1 MPGRHKYQREKFKL
15 NLIQSKIS
23 RDILNRIWKNYDYKY
38 FKTNSLKLVNF
49 INQQL
54 LLQNE
59 LPIYT
64 LFKLNAWVS
73 NKKYKNNCIW
83 KQKILKQKI
92 LKQKI
97 LKQKILKQK
106 IFDNFDF
113 DVDFKLINEILESKE
128 LQNELPFLKI
138 IID

>member
-23 RDILNRIWKNYDYKY
+23 RNILNRIWKNYDYKY

-64 LFKLNAWVS
+64 LSKLNAWVS

-83 KQKILKQKI
+83 KQNILKQKI
-92 LKQKI
+92 LKQKT
-97 LKQKILKQK
+97 LKQN
-106 IFDNFDF
+106 IFENF

>member
-23 RDILNRIWKNYDYKY
+23 RNILNRIWKNYDYKY

-64 LFKLNAWVS
+64 LSKLNAWVS

-83 KQKILKQKI
+83 KQNIVKQNI
-92 LKQKI
+92 VKQN
-97 LKQKILKQK
+97 
-106 IFDNFDF
+106 IFENF